1 VGRVCVPLTVN
12 LEFLPGCP
20 SVHCGHCM
28 ACTVSETHTPPPLSH
43 RTDFHRCPRTSQYDK
58 YIEEFRNLTY
68 LENQVERLQQEDED
82 QFAHAMSQ
90 RDAASEAAGY
100 V

>member
-1 VGRVCVPLTVN
+1 VRRTRR
-12 LEFLPGCP
+12 
-20 SVHCGHCM
+20 H
-28 ACTVSETHTPPPLSH
+28 LSH
-43 RTDFHRCPRTSQYDK
+43 TELTSIAAHARTRTSQYDK